1 MTINLLSKNGMSPSF
16 LHNRSVQWGMTQRRR
31 VFTRIYSS
39 VTIVCV
45 CLFMNREWGRV
56 MAGGY
61 APAQLALS
69 LTQSVLCAALMPLQS
84 LSHTHTRRGVYSP
97 FTLLLECW
105 TWRSGLLGLLGRT
118 SIARM
123 LMMCTWKYMNL
134 RDKTIIYFFFPLKPS
149 FQSFLNSVT
158 KFTWLTSLLRRKLSQ
173 SCVETIQVV
182 MLQNL
187 SGNYANVVMQQW
199 LPKFLAAK
207 PNEWNCSAVWS
218 HICQWWMERIVAMV
232 TKLYSGRWECTFRLV
247 TNMSYDQFANWLATL
262 SKSQC
267 WLICIFICI
276 RILGFSSEEKNNN
289 KSNFTRK
296 CPDYKQI
303 PCAYVTMKTGA
314 NVY

>member
-31 VFTRIYSS
+31 VFTQIYSS

-84 LSHTHTRRGVYSP
+84 LPHTHTAGYLFSLHVIVGVLDMEIRPLGSAGEDEYRQNANDVHMEVHEP
-97 FTLLLECW
+97 ERQNNHLL
-105 TWRSGLLGLLGRT
+105 
-118 SIARM
+118 
-123 LMMCTWKYMNL
+123 
-134 RDKTIIYFFFPLKPS
+134 FFFTLKPS

-158 KFTWLTSLLRRKLSQ
+158 KFTWLTSLLRHKLSQ
-173 SCVETIQVV
+173 SCVKTIQVV

-207 PNEWNCSAVWS
+207 PSEWNCSAVWS
-218 HICQWWMERIVAMV
+218 HICQWWMEMMVAMV
-232 TKLYSGRWECTFRLV
+232 TKLYSDRWECTLRLV

-276 RILGFSSEEKNNN
+276 RILGFSSEEKN
-289 KSNFTRK
+289 K
-296 CPDYKQI
+296 
-303 PCAYVTMKTGA
+303 
-314 NVY
+314 